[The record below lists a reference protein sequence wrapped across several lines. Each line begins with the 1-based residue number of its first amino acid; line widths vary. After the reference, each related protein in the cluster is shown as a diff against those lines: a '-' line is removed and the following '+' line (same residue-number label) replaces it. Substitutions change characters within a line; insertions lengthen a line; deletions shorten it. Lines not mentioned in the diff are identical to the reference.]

1 MGLVCAPLTLI
12 GVIWI
17 SPFLLLVLFIWAIC
31 YDLFKS
37 ELPPGIDQPLK
48 LRFYHSLLVIAAV
61 LGRILEKLGI
71 CSDISLLRFL
81 LDGIPP
87 QWRDSKL
94 LIRDLKFAEVP
105 VRVYQAKAPSVGQR
119 RGVLYF
125 HGGAGTLG
133 SINAFERVCRYI
145 ARETDSVVVS
155 VGYRLAPEYLYP
167 SQYWD
172 CLNAT
177 IHFMRN
183 VEDYQVDPARI
194 ILCGDSCGANFA
206 TAICQILVSRT
217 DLPKIRAQ
225 VLIYPG
231 LQGLDFYLPS
241 YQQNRAVPIL
251 FRDRVVYLCL
261 RYLSKDTSVVEDVL
275 KGSHVPEDMKL
286 KYKKWISADNIP
298 EEFKIRGYKPQKPPS
313 YTYKHDVHEVV
324 KQMLEVMFSPLLAE
338 DAIVSQLPE
347 SYILTCEFDVLRD
360 DGLLYKKRLEDNGVR
375 VTWYHNED
383 GFHGVLTLFGYGI
396 FSFPSAK
403 KILDNTVNFI
413 KKL

>member
-1 MGLVCAPLTLI
+1 MGLVCASLTLI

-17 SPFLLLVLFIWAIC
+17 SPFLLPVLFIWAIC

-37 ELPPGIDQPLK
+37 EL
-48 LRFYHSLLVIAAV
+48 
-61 LGRILEKLGI
+61 ILEKLGI
-71 CSDISLLRFL
+71 CSDISLLRFM
-81 LDGIPP
+81 LDGIPL
-87 QWRDSKL
+87 WRDSKL

-133 SINAFERVCRYI
+133 SIN
-145 ARETDSVVVS
+145 
-155 VGYRLAPEYLYP
+155 
-167 SQYWD
+167 
-172 CLNAT
+172 
-177 IHFMRN
+177 
-183 VEDYQVDPARI
+183 YQVDPARI

-217 DLPKIRAQ
+217 DLPKICAQ

-241 YQQNRAVPIL
+241 YQQNCSVPIL

-275 KGSHVPEDMKL
+275 KSSHVPEDMKL

-313 YTYKHDVHEVV
+313 YKYKHDVHEVI
-324 KQMLEVMFSPLLAE
+324 KQVLEVKFSPLLAE

-383 GFHGVLTLFGYGI
+383 GFHGVLTLFG
-396 FSFPSAK
+396 
-403 KILDNTVNFI
+403 I
-413 KKL
+413 KFLLYCRLALLVPVVR

>member
-1 MGLVCAPLTLI
+1 VPKYSLEPR
-12 GVIWI
+12 
-17 SPFLLLVLFIWAIC
+17 F
-31 YDLFKS
+31 
-37 ELPPGIDQPLK
+37 LPPN
-48 LRFYHSLLVIAAV
+48 SS

-87 QWRDSKL
+87 KWRDSKL

-133 SINAFERVCRYI
+133 SIKVAYSLLMPLQLNIKYGNKIFVMASLKIIISLIF
-145 ARETDSVVVS
+145 S
-155 VGYRLAPEYLYP
+155 YRLAPEYLYP

-338 DAIVSQLPE
+338 DTIVSQLPE

>member
-1 MGLVCAPLTLI
+1 MGFVCAPLTLI

-17 SPFLLLVLFIWAIC
+17 SPFMLPILFIWAI
-31 YDLFKS
+31 
-37 ELPPGIDQPLK
+37 LPPLFPKIQPITASYSPHILCNLK
-48 LRFYHSLLVIAAV
+48 DLGLSAVINFESLSFEQ
-61 LGRILEKLGI
+61 GRILEKLGI
-71 CSDISLLRFL
+71 CSDISLLRFM

-87 QWRDSKL
+87 WRDSKL

-105 VRVYQAKAPSVGQR
+105 VRVYQAKAPSSGQR

-133 SINAFERVCRYI
+133 SFWNLKAICILN
-145 ARETDSVVVS
+145 
-155 VGYRLAPEYLYP
+155 YRLAPEYLYP

-194 ILCGDSCGANFA
+194 IICGDSCGANFA

-217 DLPKIRAQ
+217 DLPKVRAQ

-241 YQQNRAVPIL
+241 YQQNRSVPIL
-251 FRDRVVYLCL
+251 FQDRVIYFCL
-261 RYLSKDTSVVEDVL
+261 RYLNKDTSVVEDVL
-275 KGSHVPEDMKL
+275 KSSHVPEDMKL
-286 KYKKWISADNIP
+286 KYKKWISADHIP
-298 EEFKIRGYKPQKPPS
+298 EEFKIRGYTPQRLLS
-313 YTYKHDVHEVV
+313 YKYKHEVHEVI
-324 KQMLEVMFSPLLAE
+324 KQLLEVMFSPLLAE
-338 DAIVSQLPE
+338 DAIVCQLPE

-375 VTWYHNED
+375 VSWYHNEE
-383 GFHGVLTLFGYGI
+383 GFHGVLAFFGYGI

-403 KILDNTVNFI
+403 KILDNTVKFI